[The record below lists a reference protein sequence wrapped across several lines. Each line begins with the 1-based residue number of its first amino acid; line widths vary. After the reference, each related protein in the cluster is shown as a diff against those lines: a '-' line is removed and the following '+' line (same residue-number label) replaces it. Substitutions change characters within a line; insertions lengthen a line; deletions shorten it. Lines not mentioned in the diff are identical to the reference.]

1 MLTLNSQNRCKTE
14 IDTDVEKRAIMHMRL
29 KKLIKDNLKSISRGT
44 ITIYFII
51 VIICALIFKK
61 SLNGRLWLFIVPAIS
76 LLAHISNRVNN
87 QIKKKSVVERVVDK
101 KMQTTF
107 FDLLNQMLFAIFVCA
122 VYPNFGKVLLGL
134 VIMISYPRYVF
145 KSLGIDKIQ
154 KFICIAGFMFMCWL
168 DINKLTILTTIVTIL
183 MYVLNFENFKILVK
197 LFFNIEISKNLQNKQ
212 KLAKYNFTIV
222 IIIFVI
228 ILTAYI
234 TDCYSQ
240 SLFEVI
246 YFRLFKRD
254 SSLCDTVIKFCG
266 KGIDKIFI
274 AEIILLT
281 ITIIYKTNKEQIKGL
296 IKRTFVSKID
306 DKRE

>member
-1 MLTLNSQNRCKTE
+1 M
-14 IDTDVEKRAIMHMRL
+14 DMRL
-29 KKLIKDNLKSISRGT
+29 KKWIKDNHKSISRGT

-61 SLNGRLWLFIVPAIS
+61 SLNGLWWLFIVPAIS
-76 LLAHISNRVNN
+76 LLAHISNRENN

-101 KMQTTF
+101 KMQIATF
-107 FDLLNQMLFAIFVCA
+107 DFLNQILFAFLICA
-122 VYPNFGKVLLGL
+122 VYPKYGQILLWP
-134 VIMISYPRYVF
+134 IITISSYRYYYYIF
-145 KSLGIDKIQ
+145 KNLGMDKIQ
-154 KFICIAGFMFMCWL
+154 MCICIAGFFFMCWL
-168 DINKLTILTTIVTIL
+168 DTNKLTILTTISAIL
-183 MYVLNFENFKILVK
+183 MYVLDFENFKILVK

-240 SLFEVI
+240 SVFEVI
-246 YFRLFKRD
+246 YFKVYKHD
-254 SSLCDTVIKFCG
+254 SALCGTIIKFFG
-266 KGIDKIFI
+266 KGVDKIFI
-274 AEIILLT
+274 AGIILL
-281 ITIIYKTNKEQIKGL
+281 IIIFIYKKNKEQIKEL

-306 DKRE
+306 DLRE

>member
-1 MLTLNSQNRCKTE
+1 M
-14 IDTDVEKRAIMHMRL
+14 DMRL
-29 KKLIKDNLKSISRGT
+29 KKWIKDNHKSISRGT

-61 SLNGRLWLFIVPAIS
+61 SLNGLWWLFIVPAIS
-76 LLAHISNRVNN
+76 LLAHISNRENN

-101 KMQTTF
+101 KVQIAF
-107 FDLLNQMLFAIFVCA
+107 FDLLNQILFAFLICA
-122 VYPNFGKVLLGL
+122 VYPKYGQILLWP
-134 VIMISYPRYVF
+134 IITISSYRYYYYIF
-145 KSLGIDKIQ
+145 KNLGIDKIQ
-154 KFICIAGFMFMCWL
+154 MCICIAGFFFMCWL
-168 DINKLTILTTIVTIL
+168 DTNKLTILTTISAIL
-183 MYVLNFENFKILVK
+183 MYVLDFENFKILVK

-240 SLFEVI
+240 SIFEVI
-246 YFRLFKRD
+246 YFRVFKRD

-266 KGIDKIFI
+266 KGIDKILLFG
-274 AEIILLT
+274 IILA
-281 ITIIYKTNKEQIKGL
+281 ITILIYEKNKEKMKGL